1 MSAETS
7 APFSVSFADCSGVE
21 LTVGVAVGSVIGP
34 AVGLAVGLAVGSVI
48 GPAVGLAVGLAVG
61 SVIGPAVGLVVGLA
75 VGLAVGVG
83 VTSAI
88 CEMCIRDSPDPFI
101 LTSLPSKASAETVTG
116 LPL

>member
-88 CEMCIRDSPDPFI
+88 CENSMTVSASFRCRMLF
-101 LTSLPSKASAETVTG
+101 SLPLLSDQA
-116 LPL
+116 LL